1 MKAIVSI
8 VTSIILS
15 ATVTAVL
22 GEHGLTLYQ
31 ECGHNQEC
39 KSQHCVSLCADLS
52 KGGSKAE
59 TSFCMEADWFYKR
72 HGLSIPCITHR
83 DLQRKM
89 QFSNE
94 HLLGETCHND
104 GNCMTKHCV
113 PECASGD
120 SGLWK
125 CIEPKVFY
133 ARNNIQPPKCITK
146 ETIKVL
152 NELKVPA
159 ASRNLGETCAG
170 HLNCVSGHCV
180 ACCEDPQK
188 ESRCIEPRWSFT
200 MYDLPVPVCVDT
212 NTTNS
217 LLQLTGYNGANGF
230 TDFLSGRQAGQNTVH
245 SLLDRN
251 KIKVIGGF
259 ASARET
265 NAVPIKSENKVKQV
279 DTKVVQKKD
288 LNVRENVQAAPKKGE
303 LRSNPA
309 VKQSTKGKENNVVKE
324 VINLRKDATA
334 DNVQSVNDKMHTVE
348 DAYQQVKKNKEAGE
362 KKITVLQQ
370 RSKENA
376 QGDLEAK
383 KAEEEA
389 LEKLRQIDI
398 KVMQLQDD
406 AMKKRRSQDESN
418 SGEKK
423 SVSSF
428 VLWMHAVHMY
438 FAAVFSLFKF

>member
-1 MKAIVSI
+1 M
-8 VTSIILS
+8 
-15 ATVTAVL
+15 
-22 GEHGLTLYQ
+22 
-31 ECGHNQEC
+31 
-39 KSQHCVSLCADLS
+39 
-52 KGGSKAE
+52 
-59 TSFCMEADWFYKR
+59 R
-72 HGLSIPCITHR
+72 
-83 DLQRKM
+83 
-89 QFSNE
+89 
-94 HLLGETCHND
+94 
-104 GNCMTKHCV
+104 
-113 PECASGD
+113 
-120 SGLWK
+120 
-125 CIEPKVFY
+125 
-133 ARNNIQPPKCITK
+133 
-146 ETIKVL
+146 
-152 NELKVPA
+152 
-159 ASRNLGETCAG
+159 
-170 HLNCVSGHCV
+170 
-180 ACCEDPQK
+180 
-188 ESRCIEPRWSFT
+188 
-200 MYDLPVPVCVDT
+200 
-212 NTTNS
+212 
-217 LLQLTGYNGANGF
+217 
-230 TDFLSGRQAGQNTVH
+230 
-245 SLLDRN
+245 
-251 KIKVIGGF
+251 
-259 ASARET
+259 
-265 NAVPIKSENKVKQV
+265 
-279 DTKVVQKKD
+279 KVVRKKD

-309 VKQSTKGKENNVVKE
+309 VKQSTEGKENNVAKD